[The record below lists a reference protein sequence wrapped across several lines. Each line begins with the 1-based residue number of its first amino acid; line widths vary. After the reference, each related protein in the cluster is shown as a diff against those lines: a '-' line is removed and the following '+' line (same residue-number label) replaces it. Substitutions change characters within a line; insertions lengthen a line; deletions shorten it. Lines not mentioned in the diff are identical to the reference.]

1 MAAAK
6 NDELLTAGGIAKAI
20 GVSDAKVKSAIKT
33 LGLQPKA
40 KKGPCAYY
48 GPDAVAKVKRV
59 KHHVFRP
66 HGLGDLV
73 PQPRDPPLGRS
84 AGAAAFITSD

>member
-1 MAAAK
+1 MSAAK

-20 GVSDAKVKSAIKT
+20 GASDAKVKNAIKT

-48 GPDAVAKVKRV
+48 GPDAVAKVK
-59 KHHVFRP
+59 KA
-66 HGLGDLV
+66 L
-73 PQPRDPPLGRS
+73 
-84 AGAAAFITSD
+84 A